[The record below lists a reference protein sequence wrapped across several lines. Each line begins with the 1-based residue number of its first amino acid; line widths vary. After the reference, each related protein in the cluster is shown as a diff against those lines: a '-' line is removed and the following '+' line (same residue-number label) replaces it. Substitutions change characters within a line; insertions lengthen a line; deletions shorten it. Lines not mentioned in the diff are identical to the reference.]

1 MAQSS
6 AEDNAERAA
15 VAVVIAFV
23 FIFFLYYFAY
33 EYFVYVWKYLTLPA
47 LVFIKYLPGFIS
59 DTLFFW
65 TGSVVKVEAGKALTY
80 LWENSPAYFT
90 ENRESIAMVNRFLGA
105 LIMPYVS
112 LFLIYKGIKIF
123 NKKSFKKKFTVDSL
137 AINESN
143 LWNQIKPIIY
153 QHPEKEPDL
162 NKGVWA
168 MALRPEHFVK
178 KNNLFDE
185 YETETGELRQVL
197 KEEETYNVFLE
208 QMGKR
213 WTGSKALSKEEKQ
226 LFGLFITKACR
237 NSKEAD
243 VLVKALADAYTSRN
257 HGFLR
262 DKWIKAKLMKKANKL
277 VDNAIKKYEE
287 KEVVQNIINSHF
299 YTKTV
304 LSGLLEEARKDGVL
318 ATADFIWL
326 KPLNRPLWYMLNNI
340 GRRAS
345 WIECAAPWSHYWSEK
360 LLERKV
366 ANPMINEAVKALDD
380 YLEYCSDSY
389 DPINIDDEEDDSE
402 I

>member
-1 MAQSS
+1 MAQGSG
-6 AEDNAERAA
+6 EDNSERAA
-15 VAVVIAFV
+15 VGIGIAFI
-23 FIFFLYYFAY
+23 FLFFLYYFAY
-33 EYFVYVWKYLTLPA
+33 EYFVYVWKYLTIPILI
-47 LVFIKYLPGFIS
+47 FIKYLPGFIS
-59 DTLFFW
+59 DTLFAW
-65 TGSVVKVEAGKALTY
+65 TDFVVKEDAGKALRFLIDHT
-80 LWENSPAYFT
+80 PKHFT
-90 ENRESIAMVNRFLGA
+90 ENREDMARVNGFIGY

-112 LFLIYKGIKIF
+112 LYLIYKGYSIF
-123 NKKSFKKKFTVDSL
+123 SKKSFKNKYTVDSL

-168 MALRPEHFVK
+168 MALRPEHFVTK
-178 KNNLFDE
+178 HNLFEE
-185 YETETGELRQVL
+185 YETEIGDVRQSL
-197 KEEETYNVFLE
+197 KEEDTYNVFLS
-208 QMGKR
+208 QMGDKWSDNKR
-213 WTGSKALSKEEKQ
+213 LTKEERQ
-226 LFGLFITKACR
+226 LFGLFITKSCR

-243 VLVKALADAYTSRN
+243 ALIKTLSDAYTSRN
-257 HGFLR
+257 YGLLR
-262 DKWIKAKLMKKANKL
+262 DKWIKSRLMKKADKL
-277 VDNAIKKYEE
+277 VDEAIKKYEN
-287 KEVVQNIINSHF
+287 KEVVQKIIDSHF
-299 YTKTV
+299 YKKTV

-326 KPLNRPLWYMLNNI
+326 KPINRSLWYMLNNI

-380 YLEYCSDSY
+380 YMEYTSDTY
-389 DPINIDDEEDDSE
+389 DPINKDDEDDEE

>member
-6 AEDNAERAA
+6 GEDNAERTA
-15 VAVVIAFV
+15 VAVGITFIFV
-23 FIFFLYYFAY
+23 FLLYYFAY
-33 EYFVYVWKYLTLPA
+33 EYFVYVWKYLTLPV

-59 DTLFFW
+59 DLVFFW
-65 TGSVVKVEAGKALTY
+65 TDTIVKEQSGRALAF
-80 LWENSPAYFT
+80 LWEHSPAHFT
-90 ENRESIAMVNRFLGA
+90 ENREDMARVNGFIGG

-112 LFLIYKGIKIF
+112 LYLIYKGIGIF
-123 NKKSFKKKFTVDSL
+123 NKKSFKKNFSVDSL

-168 MALRPEHFVK
+168 MALRPEHFVTK
-178 KNNLFDE
+178 HELFDE
-185 YETETGELRQVL
+185 YETETGEVRQVL
-197 KEEETYNVFLE
+197 KEEKTYNVFLK
-208 QMGKR
+208 QVGKR
-213 WTGSKALSKEEKQ
+213 WTGVKDLNREEKQ

-243 VLVKALADAYTSRN
+243 ALIKGLSDAYTSKN
-257 HGFLR
+257 YGFLR
-262 DKWIKAKLMKKANKL
+262 DKWIKAKLMKKADKL
-277 VDNAIKKYEE
+277 VDIAIKKYEE
-287 KEVVQNIINSHF
+287 KETVQNIINSHF

-326 KPLNRPLWYMLNNI
+326 KPINRSLWYMLNNI

-380 YLEYCSDSY
+380 YLEYTSDTY
-389 DPINIDDEEDDSE
+389 DPINQEDEDDESE